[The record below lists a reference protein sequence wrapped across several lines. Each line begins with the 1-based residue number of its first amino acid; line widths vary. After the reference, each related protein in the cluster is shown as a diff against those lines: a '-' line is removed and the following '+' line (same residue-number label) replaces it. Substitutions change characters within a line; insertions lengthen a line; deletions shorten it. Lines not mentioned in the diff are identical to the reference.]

1 MATQIHCLFC
11 FIQTAVRGPQ
21 YSTSLPLQALA
32 EAMVR
37 LEGHEKTYIQ
47 QSRQWECGNPE
58 GIPTLTYFY
67 LLSGQGCSL
76 RYTKQS
82 RQSTSIGS
90 SVSTSM
96 SEKDQYKNR
105 IELLQG
111 TLDML
116 ILQTLQWGPQHG
128 YGIVQALRLRSGDV
142 LQVETGSLYPA
153 LHRLERQSWVQSEWK
168 QSESKQKA
176 RYYRIT
182 AKGKKQL
189 ASDLGRWERI
199 VEAIG
204 SVMYVKPKESES

>member
-1 MATQIHCLFC
+1 MN
-11 FIQTAVRGPQ
+11 
-21 YSTSLPLQALA
+21 
-32 EAMVR
+32 
-37 LEGHEKTYIQ
+37 EKH
-47 QSRQWECGNPE
+47 
-58 GIPTLTYFY
+58 
-67 LLSGQGCSL
+67 
-76 RYTKQS
+76 
-82 RQSTSIGS
+82 
-90 SVSTSM
+90 
-96 SEKDQYKNR
+96 QYKNR

-128 YGIVQALRLRSGDV
+128 YGIVQALRLQSGDV

-189 ASDLGRWERI
+189 TSDLGRWERI

-204 SVMYVKPKESES
+204 SVMYVKPEERGHEVVPELRFSAAQARIAGRD